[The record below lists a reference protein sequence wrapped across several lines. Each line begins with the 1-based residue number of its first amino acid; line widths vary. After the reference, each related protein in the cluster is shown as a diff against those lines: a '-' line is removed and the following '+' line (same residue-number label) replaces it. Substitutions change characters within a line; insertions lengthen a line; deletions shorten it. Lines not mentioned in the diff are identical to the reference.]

1 MSFELEE
8 DKAISWGDG
17 LGECKAISNILFF
30 SFISSR
36 KKIYFAFKNIYLF
49 F

>member
-8 DKAISWGDG
+8 DKAISWGDC
-17 LGECKAISNILFF
+17 LGEWKNIFNMLFF
-30 SFISSR
+30 SLISPR
-36 KKIYFAFKNIYLF
+36 KKYILLFKNIYLF